1 MPSKLFHASFG
12 AKALW
17 IAGTTNELEN
27 FKSSCSK
34 ITSRMIKQGG
44 TKGRNKHYL
53 YKIYGCNFEVFISF
67 SSTRFDFKAKLIK
80 ATVTN
85 N

>member
-12 AKALW
+12 TKAVR
-17 IAGTTNELEN
+17 IARTTTELEN

-44 TKGRNKHYL
+44 TKGRSKQCL

-67 SSTRFDFKAKLIK
+67 SSTRVGLLKLLL
-80 ATVTN
+80 
-85 N
+85 